1 VFFSSLIF
9 LSGVV
14 VKCPFC
20 GFSPVIY
27 DAKQQIVV
35 CPHCGSVI
43 DDRLLMHVCERRESG
58 RNNATRDIVN
68 FKPGNVWR
76 RASIEL
82 AMKMYKRVFHSSCTL
97 DTTIDLIRK
106 IYESIDDELPRYD
119 VITRFAILVA
129 SRKCG
134 EYVEFKKLFSRQS
147 DLTKLLAKYDYL
159 RQIYIPSNPRDS
171 TLTVV
176 HEILKCLVNKGVL
189 PPDMVVRVGNVVRD
203 IHESNGIYGK
213 PRTIAAGLVYVACV
227 KSDINV
233 KYSDVA
239 SCAGMSIGAVLG
251 AVRRHFWDLIHG
263 HKGS

>member
-1 VFFSSLIF
+1 MYVGEI
-9 LSGVV
+9 
-14 VKCPFC
+14 
-20 GFSPVIY
+20 
-27 DAKQQIVV
+27 
-35 CPHCGSVI
+35 
-43 DDRLLMHVCERRESG
+43 RESE
-58 RNNATRDIVN
+58 RNNVTRDIIN

-189 PPDMVVRVGNVVRD
+189 PPGMVVRVGNVVKD
-203 IHESNGIYGK
+203 IHEGCGIYGK
-213 PRTIAAGLVYVACV
+213 PRTAAAGLVYVACV
-227 KSDINV
+227 KCGLGV

-239 SCAGMSIGAVLG
+239 TCAGMSVGAVLG
-251 AVRRHFWDLIHG
+251 AVRRHFWGLING
-263 HKGS
+263 CRSS